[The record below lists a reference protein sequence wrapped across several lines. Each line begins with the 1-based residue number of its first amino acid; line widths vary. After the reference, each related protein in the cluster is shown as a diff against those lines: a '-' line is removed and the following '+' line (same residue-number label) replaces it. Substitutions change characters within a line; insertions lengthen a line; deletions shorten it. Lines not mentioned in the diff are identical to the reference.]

1 MHLGDFI
8 KEYRQRHKLSMD
20 KFADMS
26 GLSKAYISMLEKN
39 QNSRSKQPIVPSLET
54 IRAVANTI
62 GVDFNYI
69 IDKID
74 PDTEVS
80 LEEVKSL
87 DTYTQNTINILSKVT
102 EGGKKEISNFAD
114 YIYSNKDYHLPQPP
128 LTLSEDYLETYTNA
142 RAAAG
147 LGAYNSSYEDGSYI
161 RVKLSDTSDYDAI
174 VDVKGNSMEP
184 TIKDGDVAFVDFSFD
199 QKDGKVY
206 VVQHED
212 DTYIK
217 RCYFEK
223 DKLTLKSDNPEY
235 QDIVF
240 QGLDE
245 VRVIGKVTGW
255 ATPEK

>member
-1 MHLGDFI
+1 MATFGEKLKAIRLSRDMSQEDIAKILNTTKQSISRYETGANSPRIDTVDFI
-8 KEYRQRHKLSMD
+8 ADKLGIELSLLINDDYSTQDVLNYRRKN
-20 KFADMS
+20 
-26 GLSKAYISMLEKN
+26 ISIH
-39 QNSRSKQPIVPSLET
+39 PT
-54 IRAVANTI
+54 
-62 GVDFNYI
+62 
-69 IDKID
+69 
-74 PDTEVS
+74 
-80 LEEVKSL
+80 

-102 EGGKKEISNFAD
+102 EDGKKEISNYAD
-114 YIYSNKDYHLPQPP
+114 YIYSNEDYHLPQPP

-199 QKDGKVY
+199 QKDGEVY
-206 VVQHED
+206 IVQHED

-217 RCYFEK
+217 RCYFES